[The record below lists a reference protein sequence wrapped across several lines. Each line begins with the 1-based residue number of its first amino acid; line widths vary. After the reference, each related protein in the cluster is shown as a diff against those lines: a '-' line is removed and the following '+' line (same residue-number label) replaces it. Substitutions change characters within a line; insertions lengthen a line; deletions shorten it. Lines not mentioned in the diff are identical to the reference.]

1 MGHNDRQKPKK
12 GKIETD
18 NGTNTIKSDLR
29 AKPFVYGIDMPQS
42 VLRNQFDYLDDAEG
56 RDGFFQYNGHW
67 YLLDDFMR
75 TEGLMAKLGW
85 HGVVSDT
92 YFSGVL
98 IALVDDGMGYIVGT
112 YYS

>member
-1 MGHNDRQKPKK
+1 MGYNNGPKPKK

-18 NGTNTIKSDLR
+18 NGTITIKSDLR
-29 AKPFVYGIDMPQS
+29 EKRFLDGIDMPQS
-42 VLRNQFDYLDDAEG
+42 VLRNQFDYLDDPAG
-56 RDGFFQYNGHW
+56 RDSFFQYNGHW
-67 YLLDDFMR
+67 YLLDDFGR
-75 TEGLMAKLGW
+75 TTGLMAKLGW